1 MVPKRIWAA
10 VVLVGLVGWAGCAT
24 DESPVVEGSPD
35 EQAAELATL
44 EVTAHDDGQAG
55 GYGFDVPASVEA
67 GPTRISFENEG
78 TEPHHA
84 QLFRLNEG
92 STFDDLTD
100 RLAVSEFAMFEVGS
114 VEGGTGTTDPGT
126 SAQAE
131 GLVDLSEG
139 TYVFLCFIPNRNGV
153 PHVAEGMAQP
163 FEVTGD
169 GTDGALPEA
178 DLTATLADYA
188 FGLPASADGDAV
200 IELQNTSE
208 GEIHEMNI
216 LAVDESS
223 TTEDVAGFFSSEAP
237 PDGPPPFSSVGGM
250 QAITPGSSKKLQLD
264 LEPGAYMVV
273 CLIPSSDGVPHI
285 AKGMIQPFTI
295 E

>member
-1 MVPKRIWAA
+1 MVPKRRWAA
-10 VVLVGLVGWAGCAT
+10 ALLVSLVGWAGCAT
-24 DESPVVEGSPD
+24 DESPVEGGPD
-35 EQAAELATL
+35 EQTVELASL
-44 EVTAHDDGQAG
+44 QVTALDNGQAG

-67 GPTRISFENEG
+67 GPTRISLENEG
-78 TEPHHA
+78 AEPHHA
-84 QLFRLNEG
+84 QLFKLNDG

-114 VEGGTGTTDPGT
+114 VEGGTGTTDPGA

-139 TYVFLCFIPNRNGV
+139 TYVFLCFIPNPNGV

-169 GTDGALPEA
+169 GTEGALPEA

-188 FGLPASADGDAV
+188 FGLPASVAGDAV
-200 IELQNTSE
+200 IELQNTS
-208 GEIHEMNI
+208 GAEIHEMNI
-216 LAVDESS
+216 LAVDESL
-223 TTEDVAGFFSSEAP
+223 TTQDVVEFFGSEEP
-237 PDGPPPFSSVGGM
+237 PDGPPPFSGVGGM
-250 QAITPGSSKKLQLD
+250 QAVTPGSSEKLQLD
-264 LEPGAYMVV
+264 LEPGSYMVV
-273 CLIPSSDGVPHI
+273 CFIPSPDGIPHI
-285 AKGMIQPFTI
+285 NKGMIQPFTI